1 MHLDIM
7 APETTEEHK
16 IPNQR
21 GLRPIATAKR
31 ARKEFIMSNII
42 TFSASTKTAAYFTF
56 DHINKTIIGSEYNFK
71 MSGNPLKPQYNALM
85 TAMAMQ
91 PNYTLD
97 PIPSK
102 KKVEKK
108 QSYEGLTIS
117 LMEEYLNLVFD
128 GELAAEARTQFA
140 AMKAKKEQRELSY
153 PTIKSWFLDLFPKFN
168 VNKAKKQIN
177 EKKLENKKAP
187 HQVVKVTIA
196 VPHATNK

>member
-1 MHLDIM
+1 MPTPLDIM
-7 APETTEEHK
+7 ASETTEEHK

-21 GLRPIATAKR
+21 GLQPTATAKR

-85 TAMAMQ
+85 TA
-91 PNYTLD
+91 
-97 PIPSK
+97 
-102 KKVEKK
+102 KK

-117 LMEEYLNLVFD
+117 LMEEYLNLVYE
-128 GELAAEARTQFA
+128 GELAEEARKQFA

-168 VNKAKKQIN
+168 VNKAKAQIS
-177 EKKLENKKAP
+177 EKKLENNKACY
-187 HQVVKVTIA
+187 KVEQDFDERKSA
-196 VPHATNK
+196 

>member
-1 MHLDIM
+1 MATEPEGKIIM
-7 APETTEEHK
+7 TNTTF
-16 IPNQR
+16 
-21 GLRPIATAKR
+21 AA
-31 ARKEFIMSNII
+31 
-42 TFSASTKTAAYFTF
+42 ASTTNTTIDTSFTAYFTF
-56 DHINKTIIGSEYNFK
+56 DHVGERIVGSEFNFK

-153 PTIKSWFLDLFPKFN
+153 PTIKSWFLED
-168 VNKAKKQIN
+168 
-177 EKKLENKKAP
+177 
-187 HQVVKVTIA
+187 T
-196 VPHATNK
+196 